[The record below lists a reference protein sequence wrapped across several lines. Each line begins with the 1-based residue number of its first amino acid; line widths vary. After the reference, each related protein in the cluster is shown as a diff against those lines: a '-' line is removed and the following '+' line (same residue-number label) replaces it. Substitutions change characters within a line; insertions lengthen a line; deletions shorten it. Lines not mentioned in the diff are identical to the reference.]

1 MLEFANCSSGV
12 EGGAAGKSGDGGYGK
27 EEKEEFACEDGFII
41 GDMILSVVVVNE
53 VVVVGLFFC
62 VMGSGGEAMA
72 GGERLSYLRHG
83 GRRPYCCW

>member
-27 EEKEEFACEDGFII
+27 DEEEDACEDGFII
-41 GDMILSVVVVNE
+41 GDMTLFVVVVE
-53 VVVVGLFFC
+53 VVVVVLFFC